1 MQVVLQMAGPRFFAT
16 LGVPLVRGA
25 EFTDRDWIPA
35 AILPAVINR
44 TAAKELFGDADP
56 LGREIRQG
64 PRTFQVIGVAA
75 YDQPQILINKPV
87 SIMFVPFTAKDAWRA
102 AAQGITVVV
111 RARGPLDMT
120 AIRGLLDPR
129 MTMFHQQTLRESI
142 EETMRGARIAMAFYL
157 PIGAF
162 GLVLACVGLAGV
174 TAQTVERRRKEIGIR
189 MALGARRSQL
199 LGLIM
204 REGATMV
211 AIGACVGC
219 IGAYAM
225 ARLLAA
231 IWSPLAQIVNGSTNP
246 WLTLFIPA
254 LLISLAALACYVPA
268 RRSSSID
275 PLIALREE

>member
-1 MQVVLQMAGPRFFAT
+1 M
-16 LGVPLVRGA
+16 
-25 EFTDRDWIPA
+25 I
-35 AILPAVINR
+35 
-44 TAAKELFGDADP
+44 
-56 LGREIRQG
+56 
-64 PRTFQVIGVAA
+64 
-75 YDQPQILINKPV
+75 
-87 SIMFVPFTAKDAWRA
+87 
-102 AAQGITVVV
+102 V

-120 AIRGLLDPR
+120 AIRALLDPR
-129 MTMFHQQTLRESI
+129 MTMFHPQTLKESI
-142 EETMRGARIAMAFYL
+142 DETMRGARIAMTFYL

-174 TAQTVERRRKEIGIR
+174 TAQSVERRRKEIGIR

-219 IGAYAM
+219 LGAYTM

-231 IWSPLAQIVNGSTNP
+231 IWAPLAAIVSGSTNP
-246 WLTLFIPA
+246 WLTLFIPG
-254 LLISLAALACYVPA
+254 LLITLAAFACYVPA

-275 PLIALREE
+275 PLVALREE